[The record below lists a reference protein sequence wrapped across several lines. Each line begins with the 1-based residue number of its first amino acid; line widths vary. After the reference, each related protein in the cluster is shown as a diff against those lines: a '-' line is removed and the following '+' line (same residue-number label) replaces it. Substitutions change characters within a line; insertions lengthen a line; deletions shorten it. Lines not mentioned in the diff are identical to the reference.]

1 MATTIDSELLK
12 TDAALVARQVLVDAW
27 NTGDIGLL
35 DTLLCDDYVRHGRT
49 DESDREHI
57 KETIT
62 TSRAAFPDLYTSVEH
77 QVVDG
82 DIVATHW
89 RWVGTHDGA
98 FYDLPITHRKVNI
111 EGMTFTRIR
120 DGKVAE
126 EWESWSSA
134 DLFASL
140 GVTNLWEA

>member
-1 MATTIDSELLK
+1 MSLSWTRCSATATSA
-12 TDAALVARQVLVDAW
+12 TDAP
-27 NTGDIGLL
+27 TK
-35 DTLLCDDYVRHGRT
+35 
-49 DESDREHI
+49 SDREHI
-57 KETIT
+57 KHTIST
-62 TSRAAFPDLYTSVEH
+62 ARVAFPDLHTSVEH
-77 QVVDG
+77 QVADG

-89 RWVGTHDGA
+89 RCVGTHEGT
-98 FYDLPITHRKVNI
+98 FHDLPITHRRVSI
-111 EGMTFTRIR
+111 EGMTFSRIR